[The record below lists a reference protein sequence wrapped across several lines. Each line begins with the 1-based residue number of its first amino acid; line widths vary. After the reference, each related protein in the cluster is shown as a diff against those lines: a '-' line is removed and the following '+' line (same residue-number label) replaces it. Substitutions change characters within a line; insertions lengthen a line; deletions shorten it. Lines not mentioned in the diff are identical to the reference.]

1 VSAREAST
9 VEDDQGGPAETVA
22 GLMAAGA
29 IAVGAVALV
38 ERPAVIAPSAIV
50 VALVAAGIGGRHAAL
65 ARWAV
70 ALCALWWFLGMTI
83 AIATGSELY

>member
-1 VSAREAST
+1 VSVSEARRAD
-9 VEDDQGGPAETVA
+9 EDGGGPAETIA
-22 GLMAAGA
+22 GLMAAGS

-38 ERPAVIAPSAIV
+38 ERPAVIAPGAII

-70 ALCALWWFLGMTI
+70 ALGAVWWFLGMTI
-83 AIATGSELY
+83 AIATGGQLY